1 MTILVCEDDLNNR
14 HGLNALLS
22 IMGYSVLTVD
32 TGQKAI
38 ATCNDQAQ
46 PIDLFISDLD
56 LTDLSGTEVA
66 LRVAELK
73 PDMPILFVSATPLDA
88 WNRRDLYNLKRL
100 PSALVD
106 FLEKPFRLS
115 SLRDKIGELRRHF
128 SSIVRQRELPEFQ
141 MGLA

>member
-38 ATCNDQAQ
+38 ATCNNQAQ

-100 PSALVD
+100 PSAL
-106 FLEKPFRLS
+106 
-115 SLRDKIGELRRHF
+115 
-128 SSIVRQRELPEFQ
+128 
-141 MGLA
+141 